1 MAITGK
7 AQKQGR
13 VEADPVRKEEPY
25 SSLPQPKYITI
36 NEYKSKYIYPAS
48 VKSGILRE
56 RRSCV
61 CQWEGRNMSKA
72 RQAIPTVTFV
82 DEYCQRYQ
90 DLFPD
95 VRIGNTSSF
104 CMWAYSQRSNARRC
118 PPSRRQ
124 LAIVIHRRST
134 TRVAEAPWSVEE
146 LRTRRLTLLG
156 QALAG
161 RSFVLCMDETGD
173 RKKSN
178 TTDYV
183 AHQS

>member
-1 MAITGK
+1 MQPSQA
-7 AQKQGR
+7 
-13 VEADPVRKEEPY
+13 
-25 SSLPQPKYITI
+25 LPLLPDEIHYLAMCMSNTI
-36 NEYKSKYIYPAS
+36 IAS
-48 VKSGILRE
+48 VELNASCAPQCSTILP
-56 RRSCV
+56 CAMQKTDTPV
-61 CQWEGRNMSKA
+61 
-72 RQAIPTVTFV
+72 TVTFV

-124 LAIVIHRRST
+124 LAIVIPRRST